1 MILDS
6 RTITTAL
13 TAAVTDS
20 VEPRAIYDCNLDHPI
35 RGLTVEFI
43 FTYGADGT
51 TCKAWLQTSLDGGT
65 TWIDIANGAFTTS
78 TASKVYN
85 LSAATPVTTAAT
97 PTDGS
102 LADNTCVDGILGD
115 LFRVKTTTTGTYKT
129 STTLKVVACF
139 R

>member
-13 TAAVTDS
+13 TAAVTDE
-20 VEPRAIYDCNLDHPI
+20 VEPRSIYDGNLDYPI
-35 RGLTVEFI
+35 RALTVEFI

-51 TCKAWLQTSLDGGT
+51 TCKSWLQTSLDGGT
-65 TWIDIANGAFTTS
+65 TWIDIANAAFTTS

-85 LSAATPVTTAAT
+85 LSGLTAKTTAAT

-102 LADNTCVDGILGD
+102 LADNTAVDGLLGD
-115 LFRVKTTTTGTYKT
+115 LFRVKTTTTGTYSG
-129 STTLKVVACF
+129 STTLVVAVCF